1 VRNVTTLPSPRHLNF
16 LYIVAILATGLMLS
30 GCSHKEVL
38 PLEDIKYFEG
48 AMPADFSGSWA
59 RDYARGDDIN
69 AVLQQTIWELGRT
82 RDRNGL
88 VVPRATERDLSN
100 LVPIARLA
108 ELITRH
114 DELTI
119 SQSPHEIL
127 IERPDDFSLQSA
139 FYDGVAKP
147 LDSPFGREVCG
158 WEGNRLISVS
168 DFPGGLR
175 VVHRFHTSEDR
186 QELRVTTTV
195 SSAQAPLPFTVN
207 RFFWRVEKPPG
218 KFACIETLSM
228 KRVCSTGELEL

>member
-1 VRNVTTLPSPRHLNF
+1 MTTLPGPNHVNF
-16 LYIVAILATGLMLS
+16 LTIVTILLASGLMLS
-30 GCSHKEVL
+30 GCSHEEVL
-38 PLEDIKYFEG
+38 PVEDIKYFQG

-59 RDYARGDDIN
+59 RDHARGDNIN
-69 AVLQQTIWELGRT
+69 AVLQQAIWELGMT
-82 RDRNGL
+82 RDRHGSI
-88 VVPRATERDLSN
+88 VPRATERDLSH

-127 IERPDDFSLQSA
+127 IERRDDFSLQCA

-158 WEGNRLISVS
+158 WEGNRLISVN
-168 DFPGGLR
+168 DFPDGLR

-195 SSAQAPLPFTVN
+195 SSAQAPLPFTVS
-207 RFFWRVEKPPG
+207 RFYWRVEKSPG
-218 KFACIETLSM
+218 RFACIETLSM